1 MALAGDIFMR
11 SFYERFWRQPFERF
25 WREDEAATAV
35 EYAVL
40 LALIL
45 IAVMSAIGAVASQA
59 GGMWGNTKNSL
70 DAAGFG
76 S

>member
-1 MALAGDIFMR
+1 MR
-11 SFYERFWRQPFERF
+11 TFFERF
-25 WREDEAATAV
+25 WHQQFGRFWREEEAATAV

-45 IAVMSAIGAVASQA
+45 MAVLSAIGAVATQT
-59 GGMWGNTKNSL
+59 GGMWANTKNSL